1 MPTEQIRR
9 QLLGVNRPSNG
20 QTDASVDCLLL
31 NNNSDSGKPAV
42 RNLGV
47 SSASTTAKIGE
58 KIWSSSSFIC
68 KNKYND
74 SKLVRVQD
82 QQGSKST
89 YGDPKKTDKKPR
101 YV

>member
-1 MPTEQIRR
+1 MYSNKKQVPVDRTVKQSVTTGWQSPSTSMPTEQIRR

-58 KIWSSSSFIC
+58 KI
-68 KNKYND
+68 
-74 SKLVRVQD
+74 
-82 QQGSKST
+82 
-89 YGDPKKTDKKPR
+89 
-101 YV
+101 